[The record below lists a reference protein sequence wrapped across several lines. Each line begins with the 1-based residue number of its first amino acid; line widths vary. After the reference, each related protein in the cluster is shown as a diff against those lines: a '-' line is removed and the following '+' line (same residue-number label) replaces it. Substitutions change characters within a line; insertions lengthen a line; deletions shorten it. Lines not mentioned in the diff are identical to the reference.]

1 MQRERP
7 AQSQPKGSSGEH
19 VFARGGLVFTPLT
32 IALSG
37 VMIAVVFVATRFI
50 QVPIPSG
57 YIHLGDIAIYTGA
70 FLFGPIVGGIS
81 GAFGPMLADLTSGY
95 GQYAPATLLLHG
107 LQGLLAGWIGWR
119 AGIWRMILA
128 VAIGGLVIVVG
139 YFLYE
144 VAVLRIGL
152 ATATANVPFNLWQVV
167 SGAVGGVVLTVF
179 FRESYAALLAR
190 LQPQRF
196 RREA

>member
-1 MQRERP
+1 MKTQSPRP
-7 AQSQPKGSSGEH
+7 SHQ
-19 VFARGGLVFTPLT
+19 FTLGPQT

-70 FLFGPIVGGIS
+70 FLFGPVVGGIS
-81 GAFGPMLADLTSGY
+81 GALGPMLADLTSGY
-95 GQYAPATLLLHG
+95 GQYAFATLVLHG
-107 LQGLLAGWIGWR
+107 LQGFLAGWIGWR
-119 AGIWRMILA
+119 AGIWRMALA
-128 VAIGGLVIVVG
+128 TVLGGVVIVAG
-139 YFLYE
+139 YFLWE
-144 VAVLRIGL
+144 IAVLRIGV
-152 ATATANVPFNLWQVV
+152 ATAVANLPFNVWQVV
-167 SGAVGGVVLTVF
+167 SGAVGGIALTVL
-179 FRESYAALLAR
+179 FREAFGVLLAR

>member
-1 MQRERP
+1 MQIGRP
-7 AQSQPKGSSGEH
+7 EQSH
-19 VFARGGLVFTPLT
+19 RLAFTPLT

-81 GAFGPMLADLTSGY
+81 GALGPMLADLTSGY
-95 GQYAPATLLLHG
+95 GQYAPATLVLHG

-128 VAIGGLVIVVG
+128 VTIGGLLIVVG

-144 VAVLRIGL
+144 VAVLRIGF
-152 ATATANVPFNLWQVV
+152 ATAMANVPFNLWQVV
-167 SGAVGGVVLTVF
+167 SGAVGGVVLTIL